1 MKVSRSLRP
10 SLRDGSVRHRGYLQL
25 LAEEIYLGEV
35 DQLIA
40 ATADHRF
47 EHEHPEAGGL
57 FDGDR
62 WRHRKFL
69 AMDSLDFVEL
79 EMKAGGFLDFAAEL
93 KNPDFAR

>member
-1 MKVSRSLRP
+1 VSAAA
-10 SLRDGSVRHRGYLQL
+10 DTLQL

-57 FDGDR
+57 FDGDC
-62 WRHRKFL
+62 L
-69 AMDSLDFVEL
+69 AASKVPGD
-79 EMKAGGFLDFAAEL
+79 GFSRL
-93 KNPDFAR
+93 R